1 MWERWNGDQMRFIG
15 LAKSLACPQGTHND
29 WLGLVGMATIRE
41 NNQAELRGIM
51 KKLLALSFLIFL
63 TAGPALSQTQ
73 QNEPDSHADSRH
85 HLSYGLIGLTG
96 LLGLLGL
103 RRPKSIEHQRMAA
116 AGVKVSTVPVHLPE
130 HS

>member
-1 MWERWNGDQMRFIG
+1 
-15 LAKSLACPQGTHND
+15 
-29 WLGLVGMATIRE
+29 MATIRE
-41 NNQAELRGIM
+41 NNQTELRGIM
-51 KKLLALSFLIFL
+51 KKLLALSFLMFL

-73 QNEPDSHADSRH
+73 QNETESHADSRH

-116 AGVKVSTVPVHLPE
+116 AGIKVSTVPVHLPE

>member
-1 MWERWNGDQMRFIG
+1 
-15 LAKSLACPQGTHND
+15 
-29 WLGLVGMATIRE
+29 MATIRE
-41 NNQAELRGIM
+41 NNQTGLRGIM
-51 KKLLALSFLIFL
+51 KKLLALSFLMFL

-73 QNEPDSHADSRH
+73 QNEPEGRADSRH

-96 LLGLLGL
+96 LLGLLGI

-116 AGVKVSTVPVHLPE
+116 AGVKVSTVQVHLPE

>member
-1 MWERWNGDQMRFIG
+1 M
-15 LAKSLACPQGTHND
+15 
-29 WLGLVGMATIRE
+29 VTIRE
-41 NNQAELRGIM
+41 NNQTGLRGIM
-51 KKLLALSFLIFL
+51 KKLFALPFLVLL
-63 TAGPALSQTQ
+63 TAGPALCQTQ
-73 QNEPDSHADSRH
+73 QNEPDSRTASPH

-116 AGVKVSTVPVHLPE
+116 AGIKVSTVPVHLPE